1 MKLKQTLIHVI
12 FSSQWC
18 RDLTVWKYAAKYHP
32 ISLIKTS
39 DLDPEKNYLMGYHPH
54 GVFVSG
60 ACALITNAC
69 DWDKKFPGIDRRHV
83 CLDVGFHVPG
93 FRELFLCTGCISS
106 SRKAIKHCLR
116 YTTDMAIKIL
126 LFGQEKHKLRFH
138 IMSNFTLYS
147 QPKNG
152 VTSLVVG
159 GAQEALQADTEV
171 VELTLA
177 NRKGFVKLAME
188 TGSDLL
194 PCFAFGEN
202 QIYNMVSPKGSKLR
216 KFQEFMKKLTTIS
229 PVVFSGRGIF
239 QYS

>member
-1 MKLKQTLIHVI
+1 M
-12 FSSQWC
+12 
-18 RDLTVWKYAAKYHP
+18 
-32 ISLIKTS
+32 
-39 DLDPEKNYLMGYHPH
+39 
-54 GVFVSG
+54 
-60 ACALITNAC
+60 
-69 DWDKKFPGIDRRHV
+69 
-83 CLDVGFHVPG
+83 
-93 FRELFLCTGCISS
+93 
-106 SRKAIKHCLR
+106 
-116 YTTDMAIKIL
+116 
-126 LFGQEKHKLRFH
+126 
-138 IMSNFTLYS
+138 
-147 QPKNG
+147 
-152 VTSLVVG
+152 TSLVVG

-177 NRKGFVKLAME
+177 NRKGFIKLAME